1 MFKKLFPPK
10 SLKNKMCWNFKY
22 QPFIHL
28 CSYKEKYPNEYMHGI
43 DRNMHM
49 HAGENNTTILH
60 GFNYFKMF
68 FVFHTYTH
76 AVSHETACIQF
87 NVVV

>member
-1 MFKKLFPPK
+1 
-10 SLKNKMCWNFKY
+10 
-22 QPFIHL
+22 
-28 CSYKEKYPNEYMHGI
+28 MHGI
-43 DRNMHM
+43 DRNMHK
-49 HAGENNTTILH
+49 HAGENNITILH

-76 AVSHETACIQF
+76 AVSLETACIQF